1 VTLKLRSKDFYM
13 PDAKRIEIVLPLPPS
28 ANALWRVAKNGR
40 VYATAPYKNW
50 KAAAMWEAAAQAHGV
65 RISGAYRLTLQVVAP
80 DKRRR
85 DLDNLLK
92 ATSDMLQSAGLIEN
106 DHFCRALTASW
117 ETEGPQCKIII
128 ESMEG

>member
-1 VTLKLRSKDFYM
+1 M

-28 ANALWRVAKNGR
+28 VNALWRVAKNGR
-40 VYATAPYKNW
+40 VYATAKYKVW
-50 KAAAMWEAAAQAHGV
+50 KEAAVWEAAAQA
-65 RISGAYRLTLQVVAP
+65 SGQKITGSYRLTLQVVAP
-80 DKRRR
+80 DKRRQ

-106 DHFCRALTASW
+106 DHLCRSLSASW
-117 ETEGPQCKIII
+117 QAEGPQCLIII